1 MHPADEIRG
10 SKSTILSKKR
20 IVLAVTGSIA
30 AVETIKLAR
39 EIIRHGAE
47 VYPVMTPAAT
57 IIIHPDSL
65 WFATGNKPIIELSGK
80 TEHVLFC
87 GQVKKPVDLLLI
99 SPCTA
104 NTISKIAHGIDDT
117 AVATFTT
124 TAIGANIP
132 IIIVPAMHIS
142 MYRHKILQENINK
155 CKKINIKFIDPNI
168 DKRKAK
174 MADIDEIVANVI
186 RESSKKNL
194 KNKKILIIGGSSSE
208 SIDEIRILSNRSS
221 GKTAITLAKNAFY
234 KGADVELWYGTS
246 KEKPPDYIKT
256 LKFESILDLFDLMK
270 SYNLKK
276 FNAIIICAALSDYL
290 PIKQKGKIPSGKKKL
305 TVEMAPAPKIIE
317 NLRIKAPKSK
327 IIGFKVEESN
337 KKLKEK
343 SLNLLKKNSLDYVIG
358 NTISGFNKDENE
370 IWIINKMGKTLYKKG
385 NKEILA
391 DYILNTVI

>member
-1 MHPADEIRG
+1 
-10 SKSTILSKKR
+10 
-20 IVLAVTGSIA
+20 
-30 AVETIKLAR
+30 
-39 EIIRHGAE
+39 
-47 VYPVMTPAAT
+47 
-57 IIIHPDSL
+57 
-65 WFATGNKPIIELSGK
+65 
-80 TEHVLFC
+80 
-87 GQVKKPVDLLLI
+87 
-99 SPCTA
+99 
-104 NTISKIAHGIDDT
+104 
-117 AVATFTT
+117 
-124 TAIGANIP
+124 
-132 IIIVPAMHIS
+132 

-208 SIDEIRILSNRSS
+208 SIDEIRILSNCSS